1 MSFLAIAAFLQS
13 YFIIPVLMG
22 IFVTVISYRFYIKY
36 IKPAK
41 QLDTQLSDAIKA
53 LKQVKQESNVSK
65 NVLDHVFEN
74 SIPLKHAWLNYK
86 HTFHD
91 HYEVLDGTDVLSSS
105 RATVSSDVFFSQS
118 VIVDTPLRVEFY
130 KHLPG
135 IITGVGIIATFAGL
149 LFGLLA
155 FDPAGDPEKVQ
166 DSLGLLLGGVS
177 EAFMAS
183 ALAIATAMLIT
194 WREKSW
200 LRQCYA
206 QLEMLTTEI
215 DDFFEP
221 DDTGEKYLARLL
233 KSSQANETNARQL
246 KDSLVNDLKTMMTN
260 LVDEN
265 KKNQM
270 VFASQLTDSYAK
282 TSKDMADQIGQSIS
296 DNLQAPLEKIA
307 SSVQQVSGDQSTA
320 VQELMTDV
328 LTAFMTKL
336 ESTFGTQMNGMSEMM
351 TQSVSAMKEMQ
362 LGFTQL
368 ITDMKVNSESST
380 KNLENQMSKMIEDI
394 QQKQNAMSDQM
405 NSMVE
410 HLSKGAEKIGEQGQY
425 AIQEMNNLVSNLIH
439 DMNTTMSN
447 VLSDITKQRTSHEE
461 LIATHQQKL
470 HDQTSLLVDNMGI
483 SVKEVISDIA
493 QQRVVQEELIAKH
506 QQKLHDQSLDL
517 VNTMGDS
524 VQELLNKVTQQRLEQ
539 DKTIADNQQKL
550 HDQSSILI
558 EKLSNEVSQ
567 LITHSQNATEAF
579 KENVQRISEVTTH
592 SITGMNN
599 GAEKI
604 RVASEQFN
612 VAGTS
617 LISVTDKTSQLI
629 SEVTTTS
636 THLTSASSNLIS
648 LLSDYK
654 NSQDSVNKAISTL
667 DGLIKQAQSE
677 AGMSTKML
685 EDMNQITTAL
695 NQVKKEMQDYL
706 EQVSDVL
713 VKSFD
718 SFGASVETSL
728 NHSLGI
734 YDNTLDQAVKRLS
747 SGVEG
752 LGSFVEDLEDIVRQK
767 KN

>member
-1 MSFLAIAAFLQS
+1 
-13 YFIIPVLMG
+13 MG
-22 IFVTVISYRFYIKY
+22 IFVAVISYKFYIKY

-41 QLDTQLSDAIKA
+41 QLDSQLSDAIKA
-53 LKQVKQESNVSK
+53 LKKVKQESNVGK
-65 NVLDHVFEN
+65 NVLDHVFDN

-86 HTFHD
+86 HSFHD
-91 HYEVLDGTDVLSSS
+91 HYEVIDGTDVLSSS

-221 DDTGEKYLARLL
+221 DDTGEEYLARLL

-270 VFASQLTDSYAK
+270 AFASQLTDSYAK

-296 DNLQAPLEKIA
+296 DTLQVPLEKIA
-307 SSVQQVSGDQSTA
+307 SSVQQVSGDQSSA

-380 KNLENQMSKMIEDI
+380 KSLEIQMSKMIEDI

-425 AIQEMNNLVSNLIH
+425 AIEQLNGKVSELIEH
-439 DMNTTMSN
+439 MSGTMSGMM
-447 VLSDITKQRTSHEE
+447 
-461 LIATHQQKL
+461 A
-470 HDQTSLLVDNMGI
+470 
-483 SVKEVISDIA
+483 DIA
-493 QQRVVQEELIAKH
+493 QQRI
-506 QQKLHDQSLDL
+506 
-517 VNTMGDS
+517 
-524 VQELLNKVTQQRLEQ
+524 EQ
-539 DKTIADNQQKL
+539 DRKIADNQHKL
-550 HDQSSILI
+550 HEQSSTLI
-558 EKLSNEVSQ
+558 DSLGGEIKE
-567 LITHSQNATEAF
+567 LIVQSQNAVEAY
-579 KENVQRISEVTTH
+579 KNNIQKLSQVTTD
-592 SITGMNN
+592 SITGMND
-599 GAEKI
+599 GAEKM
-604 RVASEQFN
+604 RLASEQFN
-612 VAGTS
+612 MAGTS

-667 DGLIKQAQSE
+667 EGLIKQAQSE
-677 AGMSTKML
+677 TGMSTKIL
-685 EDMNQITTAL
+685 EDMVQMTTAL

-713 VKSFD
+713 VKSFE

>member
-22 IFVTVISYRFYIKY
+22 IFVAVISYKFYIKY

-53 LKQVKQESNVSK
+53 LKQVKQESNRSK
-65 NVLDHVFEN
+65 NVLDHVFDN

-86 HTFHD
+86 HSFHD
-91 HYEVLDGTDVLSSS
+91 HYEVIDGTDVLSSS

-221 DDTGEKYLARLL
+221 DDTGEEYLARLL

-265 KKNQM
+265 KKNQIA
-270 VFASQLTDSYAK
+270 FASQLTDSYAK

-296 DNLQAPLEKIA
+296 DTLQVPLEKIA
-307 SSVQQVSGDQSTA
+307 SSVQQVSGDQSSA

-368 ITDMKVNSESST
+368 ITDMKVNSETST
-380 KNLENQMSKMIEDI
+380 KSLEIQMSKMIEDI
-394 QQKQNAMSDQM
+394 HQKQNAMSDQM

-425 AIQEMNNLVSNLIH
+425 AIEQLNGKVSELIEH
-439 DMNTTMSN
+439 MSGTMSGMM
-447 VLSDITKQRTSHEE
+447 
-461 LIATHQQKL
+461 A
-470 HDQTSLLVDNMGI
+470 
-483 SVKEVISDIA
+483 DIA
-493 QQRVVQEELIAKH
+493 QQRI
-506 QQKLHDQSLDL
+506 
-517 VNTMGDS
+517 
-524 VQELLNKVTQQRLEQ
+524 EQ
-539 DKTIADNQQKL
+539 DRKIADNQHKL
-550 HDQSSILI
+550 HEQSSTLI
-558 EKLSNEVSQ
+558 DSLGGEIKE
-567 LITHSQNATEAF
+567 LIVQSQNAVEAY
-579 KENVQRISEVTTH
+579 KNNIQKLSQVTTD
-592 SITGMNN
+592 SITGMND
-599 GAEKI
+599 GAEKM
-604 RVASEQFN
+604 RLASEQFN
-612 VAGTS
+612 MAGTS
-617 LISVTDKTSQLI
+617 LINVTDKTSQLI

-667 DGLIKQAQSE
+667 EGLIKQAQSE
-677 AGMSTKML
+677 TGMSTKIL
-685 EDMNQITTAL
+685 EDMGQMTTAL

-752 LGSFVEDLEDIVRQK
+752 LGSFVEDLEEIVRQK

>member
-13 YFIIPVLMG
+13 YFIIPILMG
-22 IFVTVISYRFYIKY
+22 IFVAVISYRFYIKY

-53 LKQVKQESNVSK
+53 LKQVKQESNLSK
-65 NVLDHVFEN
+65 NVLDHVFDN

-86 HTFHD
+86 HSFHD
-91 HYEVLDGTDVLSSS
+91 HYEVIDGTDVLSSS

-221 DDTGEKYLARLL
+221 DDTGEEYLARLL

-265 KKNQM
+265 KKNQIA
-270 VFASQLTDSYAK
+270 FASQLTDSYAK

-296 DNLQAPLEKIA
+296 DTLQVPLEKIA
-307 SSVQQVSGDQSTA
+307 SSVQQVSGDQSSA

-380 KNLENQMSKMIEDI
+380 KSLETQMSKMIEDI

-425 AIQEMNNLVSNLIH
+425 AIEQLNGKVSELIEH
-439 DMNTTMSN
+439 MSGTMSGMM
-447 VLSDITKQRTSHEE
+447 
-461 LIATHQQKL
+461 A
-470 HDQTSLLVDNMGI
+470 
-483 SVKEVISDIA
+483 DIA
-493 QQRVVQEELIAKH
+493 QQRI
-506 QQKLHDQSLDL
+506 
-517 VNTMGDS
+517 
-524 VQELLNKVTQQRLEQ
+524 EQ
-539 DKTIADNQQKL
+539 DRKIADNQHKL
-550 HDQSSILI
+550 HEQSSTLI
-558 EKLSNEVSQ
+558 DNLGGEIKE
-567 LITHSQNATEAF
+567 LIVQSQNAVEAY
-579 KENVQRISEVTTH
+579 KNNIQKLSQVTTD

-599 GAEKI
+599 GAEKM
-604 RVASEQFN
+604 RLASEQFN
-612 VAGTS
+612 MAGTS

-667 DGLIKQAQSE
+667 EGLIKQVQSE
-677 AGMSTKML
+677 TGMSTKIL
-685 EDMNQITTAL
+685 EDMGQMTTAL

-713 VKSFD
+713 VKSFE

>member
-1 MSFLAIAAFLQS
+1 MNFLTIAAFLQS

-22 IFVTVISYRFYIKY
+22 IFVAVISYRFYIKY

-41 QLDTQLSDAIKA
+41 QLDTQLCDAIKA
-53 LKQVKQESNVSK
+53 LKQVEQQPNV
-65 NVLDHVFEN
+65 NTHALDHVFDN

-86 HTFHD
+86 HSFHD
-91 HYEVLDGTDVLSSS
+91 SYEVVDGADVLKAS
-105 RATVSSDVFFSQS
+105 RATVSSDIFFSQS

-135 IITGVGIIATFAGL
+135 IITGGGIIATFAGL
-149 LFGLLA
+149 LCGLLA
-155 FDPAGDPEKVQ
+155 FDPAGNPEKVQ

-215 DDFFEP
+215 DDFFES
-221 DDTGEKYLARLL
+221 DDTGEEYLAKLL

-246 KDSLVNDLKTMMTN
+246 KDSLVNELKVMMTN

-265 KKNQM
+265 KKNQIA
-270 VFASQLTDSYAK
+270 FASQLTDSYAK

-307 SSVQQVSGDQSTA
+307 SSVQQVSGDQSSA

-380 KNLENQMSKMIEDI
+380 KSLENQMSKMIEDI

-425 AIQEMNNLVSNLIH
+425 AIEQLNGKVSDLIGH
-439 DMNTTMSN
+439 MGGSISGVMA
-447 VLSDITKQRTSHEE
+447 DIAKQR
-461 LIATHQQKL
+461 I
-470 HDQTSLLVDNMGI
+470 
-483 SVKEVISDIA
+483 
-493 QQRVVQEELIAKH
+493 
-506 QQKLHDQSLDL
+506 
-517 VNTMGDS
+517 
-524 VQELLNKVTQQRLEQ
+524 EQ
-539 DKTIADNQQKL
+539 DRTIADNQHKL
-550 HDQSSILI
+550 HEQSSILI
-558 EKLSNEVSQ
+558 DGLGAEIKE
-567 LITHSQNATEAF
+567 LIVHSQNAVESYKNNIQKLA
-579 KENVQRISEVTTH
+579 QVTTD

-599 GAEKI
+599 GAEKM
-604 RVASEQFN
+604 RLASEQFN
-612 VAGTS
+612 AAGTS

-629 SEVTTTS
+629 SEVATTS
-636 THLTSASSNLIS
+636 THLTSTSSNLIS

-654 NSQDSVNKAISTL
+654 NSQESVNKAISTL
-667 DGLIKQAQSE
+667 EGLIKQAQSE

-685 EDMNQITTAL
+685 DDMSQMTTAL

-747 SGVEG
+747 SGLEG
-752 LGSFVEDLEDIVRQK
+752 LGSFVEELEDIVRQK
-767 KN
+767 KS

>member
-1 MSFLAIAAFLQS
+1 MNFLAIAAFLQS
-13 YFIIPVLMG
+13 YFIIPILMG
-22 IFVTVISYRFYIKY
+22 IFVAVISYRFYIKY

-41 QLDTQLSDAIKA
+41 TLDTQLSDAIEA
-53 LKQVKQESNVSK
+53 LRQVEQESNLNK
-65 NVLDHVFEN
+65 NALDHVFDN

-86 HTFHD
+86 HSFHD
-91 HYEVLDGTDVLSSS
+91 SYEVVDGADVLRSS

-155 FDPAGDPEKVQ
+155 FDPAGNPEKVQ

-183 ALAIATAMLIT
+183 ALAIATAMIIT

-215 DDFFEP
+215 DDFFES
-221 DDTGEKYLARLL
+221 DDTVEEYLARLL

-246 KDSLVNDLKTMMTN
+246 KDSLVNELKVMMTN

-265 KKNQM
+265 KKNQIT
-270 VFASQLTDSYAK
+270 FASQLTDSYSK

-296 DNLQAPLEKIA
+296 DTLQAPLEKIA
-307 SSVQQVSGDQSTA
+307 SSVQQVSGDQGSA

-328 LTAFMTKL
+328 LTAFITKL
-336 ESTFGTQMNGMSEMM
+336 ESTFGAQMNGMSEMM

-380 KNLENQMSKMIEDI
+380 KSLENQMSKMIEDI
-394 QQKQNAMSDQM
+394 QHKQNAMSDQM

-425 AIQEMNNLVSNLIH
+425 AIEQLNGKVSELIGH
-439 DMNTTMSN
+439 MGGTMSG
-447 VLSDITKQRTSHEE
+447 VMADMAKQR
-461 LIATHQQKL
+461 I
-470 HDQTSLLVDNMGI
+470 
-483 SVKEVISDIA
+483 
-493 QQRVVQEELIAKH
+493 
-506 QQKLHDQSLDL
+506 
-517 VNTMGDS
+517 
-524 VQELLNKVTQQRLEQ
+524 EQ
-539 DKTIADNQQKL
+539 DRTIADNQHKL
-550 HDQSSILI
+550 HEQSSILI
-558 EKLSNEVSQ
+558 DSLGVEIKE
-567 LITHSQNATEAF
+567 LIVHSQNAVESYKNNIQKLT
-579 KENVQRISEVTTH
+579 QVTTD

-599 GAEKI
+599 GAEKM
-604 RVASEQFN
+604 RLASEQFN
-612 VAGTS
+612 TAGTS

-648 LLSDYK
+648 LLNDYK
-654 NSQDSVNKAISTL
+654 NSQDSVNHAISTL
-667 DGLIKQAQSE
+667 DSLIKQAQSE

-685 EDMNQITTAL
+685 DDMNQMTTAL

-767 KN
+767 QH

>member
-1 MSFLAIAAFLQS
+1 MNFLAIAAFLQS

-22 IFVTVISYRFYIKY
+22 IFVAVISYRFYIKY

-41 QLDTQLSDAIKA
+41 QLDTQLCDAIKA
-53 LKQVKQESNVSK
+53 LKQVEQQPNV
-65 NVLDHVFEN
+65 NTHALDHVFDN

-86 HTFHD
+86 HSFHD
-91 HYEVLDGTDVLSSS
+91 SYEVVDGADVLRAS
-105 RATVSSDVFFSQS
+105 RATVSSDIFFSQS

-149 LFGLLA
+149 LCGLLA
-155 FDPAGDPEKVQ
+155 FDPAGNPEKVQ

-215 DDFFEP
+215 DDFFES
-221 DDTGEKYLARLL
+221 DDTGEEYLAKLL

-246 KDSLVNDLKTMMTN
+246 KDSLVNELKVMMTN

-270 VFASQLTDSYAK
+270 AFASQLTDSYAK

-307 SSVQQVSGDQSTA
+307 SSVQQVSGDQSSA

-351 TQSVSAMKEMQ
+351 TQSVSAMREMQ

-380 KNLENQMSKMIEDI
+380 KSLENQMSKMIEDI

-410 HLSKGAEKIGEQGQY
+410 QLSKGAEKIGEQGQY
-425 AIQEMNNLVSNLIH
+425 AIEQLNGKVSELIGH
-439 DMNTTMSN
+439 MGGTMSG
-447 VLSDITKQRTSHEE
+447 VMADIAKQR
-461 LIATHQQKL
+461 I
-470 HDQTSLLVDNMGI
+470 
-483 SVKEVISDIA
+483 
-493 QQRVVQEELIAKH
+493 
-506 QQKLHDQSLDL
+506 
-517 VNTMGDS
+517 
-524 VQELLNKVTQQRLEQ
+524 EQ
-539 DKTIADNQQKL
+539 DRTIADNQHKL
-550 HDQSSILI
+550 HEQSSILI
-558 EKLSNEVSQ
+558 DSLGVEIKE
-567 LITHSQNATEAF
+567 LIVHSQNAVESYKNNIQKLT
-579 KENVQRISEVTTH
+579 QVTTD

-599 GAEKI
+599 GAEKMRI
-604 RVASEQFN
+604 ASEQFN
-612 VAGTS
+612 IAGTS

-667 DGLIKQAQSE
+667 EGLIKQAQSE
-677 AGMSTKML
+677 AGMNTKML
-685 EDMNQITTAL
+685 EDMNQMTTAL

>member
-1 MSFLAIAAFLQS
+1 MNFLAIAAFLQS

-22 IFVTVISYRFYIKY
+22 IFVAVISYRFYIKY

-41 QLDTQLSDAIKA
+41 QLDTQLCDAIKA
-53 LKQVKQESNVSK
+53 LKQVEQQPNV
-65 NVLDHVFEN
+65 NTHALDHVFDN

-86 HTFHD
+86 HSFHD
-91 HYEVLDGTDVLSSS
+91 SYEVVDGADVLRAS
-105 RATVSSDVFFSQS
+105 RATVSSDIFFSQS

-149 LFGLLA
+149 LCGLLA
-155 FDPAGDPEKVQ
+155 FDPAGNPEKVQ

-215 DDFFEP
+215 DDFFES
-221 DDTGEKYLARLL
+221 DDTGEEYLAKLL

-246 KDSLVNDLKTMMTN
+246 KDSLVNELKVMMTN

-270 VFASQLTDSYAK
+270 AFTSQLTDSYAK

-307 SSVQQVSGDQSTA
+307 SSVQQVSGDQSSA

-351 TQSVSAMKEMQ
+351 TQSVSAMREMQ

-380 KNLENQMSKMIEDI
+380 KSLENQMSKMIEDI

-410 HLSKGAEKIGEQGQY
+410 QLSKGAEKIGEQGQY
-425 AIQEMNNLVSNLIH
+425 AIEQLNGKVSELIGH
-439 DMNTTMSN
+439 MGGTMSG
-447 VLSDITKQRTSHEE
+447 VMADIAKQR
-461 LIATHQQKL
+461 I
-470 HDQTSLLVDNMGI
+470 
-483 SVKEVISDIA
+483 
-493 QQRVVQEELIAKH
+493 
-506 QQKLHDQSLDL
+506 
-517 VNTMGDS
+517 
-524 VQELLNKVTQQRLEQ
+524 EQ
-539 DKTIADNQQKL
+539 DRTIADNQHKL
-550 HDQSSILI
+550 HEQSSILI
-558 EKLSNEVSQ
+558 DSLGVEIKE
-567 LITHSQNATEAF
+567 LIVHSQNAVESYKNNIQKLT
-579 KENVQRISEVTTH
+579 QVTTD

-599 GAEKI
+599 GAEKMRI
-604 RVASEQFN
+604 ASEQFN
-612 VAGTS
+612 IAGTS

-667 DGLIKQAQSE
+667 EGLIKQAQSE
-677 AGMSTKML
+677 AGMNTKML
-685 EDMNQITTAL
+685 EDMNQMTTAL

>member
-13 YFIIPVLMG
+13 YFIIPILMG
-22 IFVTVISYRFYIKY
+22 IFVAVISYRFYIKY

-53 LKQVKQESNVSK
+53 LKQVKQESNLSK
-65 NVLDHVFEN
+65 NVLDHVFDN

-86 HTFHD
+86 HSFHD
-91 HYEVLDGTDVLSSS
+91 HYEVIDGTDVLSSS

-221 DDTGEKYLARLL
+221 DDTGEEYLARLL

-265 KKNQM
+265 KKNQIA
-270 VFASQLTDSYAK
+270 FASQLTDSYAK

-296 DNLQAPLEKIA
+296 DTLQVPLEKIA
-307 SSVQQVSGDQSTA
+307 SSVQQVSGDQSSA

-380 KNLENQMSKMIEDI
+380 KSLETQMSKMIEDI

-425 AIQEMNNLVSNLIH
+425 AIEQLNGKVSELIEH
-439 DMNTTMSN
+439 MSGTMSGMM
-447 VLSDITKQRTSHEE
+447 
-461 LIATHQQKL
+461 A
-470 HDQTSLLVDNMGI
+470 
-483 SVKEVISDIA
+483 DIA
-493 QQRVVQEELIAKH
+493 QQRI
-506 QQKLHDQSLDL
+506 
-517 VNTMGDS
+517 
-524 VQELLNKVTQQRLEQ
+524 EQ
-539 DKTIADNQQKL
+539 DRKIADNQHKL
-550 HDQSSILI
+550 HEQSSTLI
-558 EKLSNEVSQ
+558 DNLGGEIKE
-567 LITHSQNATEAF
+567 LIVQSQNAVEAY
-579 KENVQRISEVTTH
+579 KNNIQKLSQVTTD
-592 SITGMNN
+592 SITGMND
-599 GAEKI
+599 GAEKM
-604 RVASEQFN
+604 RLASEQFN
-612 VAGTS
+612 MAGTS

-667 DGLIKQAQSE
+667 EGLIKQVQSE
-677 AGMSTKML
+677 TGMSTKIL
-685 EDMNQITTAL
+685 EDMGQMTTAL

>member
-22 IFVTVISYRFYIKY
+22 IFVAVISYKFYIKY

-41 QLDTQLSDAIKA
+41 QLDSQLSDAIKA
-53 LKQVKQESNVSK
+53 LKKVKQESNVGK
-65 NVLDHVFEN
+65 NVLDHVFDN

-86 HTFHD
+86 HSFHD
-91 HYEVLDGTDVLSSS
+91 HYEVIDGTDVLSSS

-221 DDTGEKYLARLL
+221 DDTGEEYLARLL

-270 VFASQLTDSYAK
+270 AFASQLTDSYAK

-296 DNLQAPLEKIA
+296 DTLQVPLEKIA
-307 SSVQQVSGDQSTA
+307 SSVQQVSGDQSSA

-380 KNLENQMSKMIEDI
+380 KSLEIQMSKMIEDI

-425 AIQEMNNLVSNLIH
+425 AIEKLNGKVSELIEH
-439 DMNTTMSN
+439 MSGTMSGMM
-447 VLSDITKQRTSHEE
+447 
-461 LIATHQQKL
+461 A
-470 HDQTSLLVDNMGI
+470 
-483 SVKEVISDIA
+483 DIA
-493 QQRVVQEELIAKH
+493 QQRI
-506 QQKLHDQSLDL
+506 
-517 VNTMGDS
+517 
-524 VQELLNKVTQQRLEQ
+524 EQ
-539 DKTIADNQQKL
+539 DRKIADNQHKL
-550 HDQSSILI
+550 HEQSSTLI
-558 EKLSNEVSQ
+558 DSLGGEIKE
-567 LITHSQNATEAF
+567 LIVQSQNAVEAY
-579 KENVQRISEVTTH
+579 KNNIQKLSQVTTD
-592 SITGMNN
+592 SITGMND
-599 GAEKI
+599 GAEKM
-604 RVASEQFN
+604 RLASEQFN
-612 VAGTS
+612 MAGTS

-629 SEVTTTS
+629 SEVTITS

-667 DGLIKQAQSE
+667 EGLIKQAQTE
-677 AGMSTKML
+677 TGMSTKIL
-685 EDMNQITTAL
+685 EDMGQMTTAL

-713 VKSFD
+713 VKSFE

>member
-13 YFIIPVLMG
+13 YFIIPILMG
-22 IFVTVISYRFYIKY
+22 IFVAVISYRFYIKY

-53 LKQVKQESNVSK
+53 LKQVKQESNLSK
-65 NVLDHVFEN
+65 NVLDHVFDN

-86 HTFHD
+86 HSFHD
-91 HYEVLDGTDVLSSS
+91 HYEVIDGTDVLSSS

-221 DDTGEKYLARLL
+221 DDTGEEYLARLL

-265 KKNQM
+265 KKNQIA
-270 VFASQLTDSYAK
+270 FASQLTDSYAK

-296 DNLQAPLEKIA
+296 DTLQVPLEKIA
-307 SSVQQVSGDQSTA
+307 SSVQQVSGDQSSA

-380 KNLENQMSKMIEDI
+380 KSLETQMSKMIEDI

-425 AIQEMNNLVSNLIH
+425 AIEQLNGKVSELIEH
-439 DMNTTMSN
+439 MSGTMSGMM
-447 VLSDITKQRTSHEE
+447 
-461 LIATHQQKL
+461 A
-470 HDQTSLLVDNMGI
+470 
-483 SVKEVISDIA
+483 DIA
-493 QQRVVQEELIAKH
+493 QQRI
-506 QQKLHDQSLDL
+506 
-517 VNTMGDS
+517 
-524 VQELLNKVTQQRLEQ
+524 EQ
-539 DKTIADNQQKL
+539 DRKIADNQHKL
-550 HDQSSILI
+550 HEQSSTLI
-558 EKLSNEVSQ
+558 DNLGGEIKE
-567 LITHSQNATEAF
+567 LIVQSQNAVEAY
-579 KENVQRISEVTTH
+579 KNNIQKLSQVTTDG
-592 SITGMNN
+592 ITGMND
-599 GAEKI
+599 GAEKM
-604 RVASEQFN
+604 RLASEQFN
-612 VAGTS
+612 MAGTS

-667 DGLIKQAQSE
+667 EGLIKQVQSE
-677 AGMSTKML
+677 TGMSTKIL
-685 EDMNQITTAL
+685 EDMGQMTTAL

-713 VKSFD
+713 VKSFE

>member
-1 MSFLAIAAFLQS
+1 MNFLAIAAFLQS

-22 IFVTVISYRFYIKY
+22 IFVAVISYKFYIKY

-41 QLDTQLSDAIKA
+41 QLDSQLSDAIKA
-53 LKQVKQESNVSK
+53 LKKVKQESNVGK
-65 NVLDHVFEN
+65 NVLDHVFDN

-86 HTFHD
+86 HSFHD
-91 HYEVLDGTDVLSSS
+91 HYEVIDGTDVLSSS

-221 DDTGEKYLARLL
+221 DDTGEEYLARLL

-270 VFASQLTDSYAK
+270 AFASQLTDSYAK

-296 DNLQAPLEKIA
+296 DTLQVPLEKIA
-307 SSVQQVSGDQSTA
+307 SSVQQVSGDQSSA

-380 KNLENQMSKMIEDI
+380 KSLEIQMSKMIEDI

-425 AIQEMNNLVSNLIH
+425 AIEQLNGKVSELIEH
-439 DMNTTMSN
+439 MSGTMSGMM
-447 VLSDITKQRTSHEE
+447 
-461 LIATHQQKL
+461 A
-470 HDQTSLLVDNMGI
+470 
-483 SVKEVISDIA
+483 DIA
-493 QQRVVQEELIAKH
+493 QQRI
-506 QQKLHDQSLDL
+506 
-517 VNTMGDS
+517 
-524 VQELLNKVTQQRLEQ
+524 EQ
-539 DKTIADNQQKL
+539 DRKIADNQHKL
-550 HDQSSILI
+550 HEQSSTLI
-558 EKLSNEVSQ
+558 DSLGGEIKE
-567 LITHSQNATEAF
+567 LIVQSQNAVEAY
-579 KENVQRISEVTTH
+579 KNNIQKLSQVTTD
-592 SITGMNN
+592 SITGMND
-599 GAEKI
+599 GAEKM
-604 RVASEQFN
+604 RLASEQFN
-612 VAGTS
+612 MAGTS

-667 DGLIKQAQSE
+667 EGLIKQAQSE
-677 AGMSTKML
+677 TGMSTKIL
-685 EDMNQITTAL
+685 EDMGQMTTAL

-713 VKSFD
+713 VKSFE

>member
-13 YFIIPVLMG
+13 YFIIPILMG
-22 IFVTVISYRFYIKY
+22 IFVAVISYRFYIKY

-53 LKQVKQESNVSK
+53 LKQVKQESNLSK
-65 NVLDHVFEN
+65 NVLDHVFDN

-86 HTFHD
+86 HSFHD
-91 HYEVLDGTDVLSSS
+91 HYEVIDGTDVLSSS

-221 DDTGEKYLARLL
+221 DDTGEEYLARLL

-265 KKNQM
+265 KKNQIA
-270 VFASQLTDSYAK
+270 FASQLTDSYAK

-296 DNLQAPLEKIA
+296 DTLQVPLEKIA
-307 SSVQQVSGDQSTA
+307 SSVQQVSGDQSSA

-380 KNLENQMSKMIEDI
+380 KSLETQMSKMIEDI

-425 AIQEMNNLVSNLIH
+425 AIEQLNGKVSELIEH
-439 DMNTTMSN
+439 MSGTMSGMM
-447 VLSDITKQRTSHEE
+447 
-461 LIATHQQKL
+461 A
-470 HDQTSLLVDNMGI
+470 
-483 SVKEVISDIA
+483 DIA
-493 QQRVVQEELIAKH
+493 QQRI
-506 QQKLHDQSLDL
+506 
-517 VNTMGDS
+517 
-524 VQELLNKVTQQRLEQ
+524 EQ
-539 DKTIADNQQKL
+539 DRKIADNQHKL
-550 HDQSSILI
+550 HEQSSTLI
-558 EKLSNEVSQ
+558 DNLGGEIKE
-567 LITHSQNATEAF
+567 LIVQSQNAVEAY
-579 KENVQRISEVTTH
+579 KNNIQKLSQVTTD
-592 SITGMNN
+592 SITGMND
-599 GAEKI
+599 GAEKM
-604 RVASEQFN
+604 RLASEQFN
-612 VAGTS
+612 MAGTS

-667 DGLIKQAQSE
+667 EGLIKQVQSE
-677 AGMSTKML
+677 TGMSTKIL
-685 EDMNQITTAL
+685 EDMGQITTAL

-713 VKSFD
+713 VKSFE

>member
-22 IFVTVISYRFYIKY
+22 IFVAVISYRFYIKY

-53 LKQVKQESNVSK
+53 LKQVKQESNLSK
-65 NVLDHVFEN
+65 NVLDHVFDN

-86 HTFHD
+86 HSFHD
-91 HYEVLDGTDVLSSS
+91 HYEVIDGTDILSSS

-221 DDTGEKYLARLL
+221 DDTGEEYLARLL

-265 KKNQM
+265 KKNQIA
-270 VFASQLTDSYAK
+270 FASQLTDSYAK

-296 DNLQAPLEKIA
+296 DTLQVPLEKIA
-307 SSVQQVSGDQSTA
+307 SSVQQVSGDQSSA

-380 KNLENQMSKMIEDI
+380 KSLETQMSKMIEDI

-425 AIQEMNNLVSNLIH
+425 AIEQLNGKVSELIEH
-439 DMNTTMSN
+439 MSGTMSGMM
-447 VLSDITKQRTSHEE
+447 
-461 LIATHQQKL
+461 A
-470 HDQTSLLVDNMGI
+470 
-483 SVKEVISDIA
+483 DIA
-493 QQRVVQEELIAKH
+493 QQRI
-506 QQKLHDQSLDL
+506 
-517 VNTMGDS
+517 
-524 VQELLNKVTQQRLEQ
+524 EQ
-539 DKTIADNQQKL
+539 DRKIADNQHKL
-550 HDQSSILI
+550 HEQSSTLI
-558 EKLSNEVSQ
+558 DNLGGEIKE
-567 LITHSQNATEAF
+567 LIVQSQNAVEAY
-579 KENVQRISEVTTH
+579 KNNIQKLSQVTTD
-592 SITGMNN
+592 SITGMND
-599 GAEKI
+599 GAEKM
-604 RVASEQFN
+604 RLASEQFN
-612 VAGTS
+612 MAGTS

-667 DGLIKQAQSE
+667 EGLIKQVQSE
-677 AGMSTKML
+677 TGMSTKIL
-685 EDMNQITTAL
+685 EDMGQMTTAL

-713 VKSFD
+713 VKSFE

-752 LGSFVEDLEDIVRQK
+752 LGSFVEELEDIVSQK

>member
-1 MSFLAIAAFLQS
+1 MNFLAIAAFLQN

-22 IFVTVISYRFYIKY
+22 IFVAVISYKFYIKY

-41 QLDTQLSDAIKA
+41 QLDSQLSDAIKA
-53 LKQVKQESNVSK
+53 LKKVKQESNVGK
-65 NVLDHVFEN
+65 NVLDHVFDN

-86 HTFHD
+86 HSFHD
-91 HYEVLDGTDVLSSS
+91 HYEVIDGTDVLSSS

-221 DDTGEKYLARLL
+221 DDTGEEYLARLL

-270 VFASQLTDSYAK
+270 AFASQLTDSYAK

-296 DNLQAPLEKIA
+296 DTLQVPLEKIA
-307 SSVQQVSGDQSTA
+307 SSVQQVSGDQSSA

-380 KNLENQMSKMIEDI
+380 KSLEIQMSKMIEDI
-394 QQKQNAMSDQM
+394 QQKQNAMYDQM

-425 AIQEMNNLVSNLIH
+425 AIEQLNGKVSELIEH
-439 DMNTTMSN
+439 MSGTMSGMM
-447 VLSDITKQRTSHEE
+447 
-461 LIATHQQKL
+461 A
-470 HDQTSLLVDNMGI
+470 
-483 SVKEVISDIA
+483 DIA
-493 QQRVVQEELIAKH
+493 QQRI
-506 QQKLHDQSLDL
+506 
-517 VNTMGDS
+517 
-524 VQELLNKVTQQRLEQ
+524 EQ
-539 DKTIADNQQKL
+539 DRKIADNQHKL
-550 HDQSSILI
+550 HEQSSTLI
-558 EKLSNEVSQ
+558 DSLGGEIKE
-567 LITHSQNATEAF
+567 LIVQSQNAVEAY
-579 KENVQRISEVTTH
+579 KNNIQKLSQVTTD
-592 SITGMNN
+592 SITGMND
-599 GAEKI
+599 GAKKM
-604 RVASEQFN
+604 RLASEQFN
-612 VAGTS
+612 MAGTS

-667 DGLIKQAQSE
+667 EGLIKQAQSE
-677 AGMSTKML
+677 TGMSTKIL
-685 EDMNQITTAL
+685 EDMGQMTTAL

-713 VKSFD
+713 VKSFE

>member
-22 IFVTVISYRFYIKY
+22 IFVAVISYRFYIKY

-65 NVLDHVFEN
+65 NVLDHVFDN

-86 HTFHD
+86 HSFHD
-91 HYEVLDGTDVLSSS
+91 HYEVIDGTDVLSSS

-221 DDTGEKYLARLL
+221 DDTGEEYLARLL

-265 KKNQM
+265 KKNQIA
-270 VFASQLTDSYAK
+270 FASQLTDSYAK

-307 SSVQQVSGDQSTA
+307 SSVQQVSGDQSSA

-351 TQSVSAMKEMQ
+351 TQSVSAMREMQ

-380 KNLENQMSKMIEDI
+380 KSLENQMSKMIEDI

-425 AIQEMNNLVSNLIH
+425 AIEQLNGKVSELIGH
-439 DMNTTMSN
+439 MGGTMSG
-447 VLSDITKQRTSHEE
+447 VMADIAKQR
-461 LIATHQQKL
+461 I
-470 HDQTSLLVDNMGI
+470 
-483 SVKEVISDIA
+483 
-493 QQRVVQEELIAKH
+493 
-506 QQKLHDQSLDL
+506 
-517 VNTMGDS
+517 
-524 VQELLNKVTQQRLEQ
+524 EQ
-539 DKTIADNQQKL
+539 DRTIADNQHKL
-550 HDQSSILI
+550 HEQSSILI
-558 EKLSNEVSQ
+558 DSLGVEIKE
-567 LITHSQNATEAF
+567 LIVHSQNAVESYKNNIQKLT
-579 KENVQRISEVTTH
+579 QVTTD

-599 GAEKI
+599 GAEKM
-604 RVASEQFN
+604 RLASEQFN
-612 VAGTS
+612 IAGTS

-667 DGLIKQAQSE
+667 EGLIKQAQSE
-677 AGMSTKML
+677 AGMNTKML
-685 EDMNQITTAL
+685 EDMNQMTTAL

>member
-22 IFVTVISYRFYIKY
+22 IFVAVISYRFYIKY

-65 NVLDHVFEN
+65 NVLDHVFDN

-86 HTFHD
+86 HSFHD
-91 HYEVLDGTDVLSSS
+91 HYEVIDGTDVLSSS

-221 DDTGEKYLARLL
+221 DDTGEEYLARLL

-270 VFASQLTDSYAK
+270 AFASQLTDSYAK

-307 SSVQQVSGDQSTA
+307 SSVQQVSGDQSSA

-336 ESTFGTQMNGMSEMM
+336 ESTFGSQMNGMSEMM
-351 TQSVSAMKEMQ
+351 TQSVSAMREMQ

-368 ITDMKVNSESST
+368 ITDMKVNSESAT
-380 KNLENQMSKMIEDI
+380 KSLENQMSKMIEDI
-394 QQKQNAMSDQM
+394 QQKQNMMSDQM
-405 NSMVE
+405 SSMVE
-410 HLSKGAEKIGEQGQY
+410 HLSNGAEKIGEQGQY
-425 AIQEMNNLVSNLIH
+425 AIEQLNGKVSELIGQ
-439 DMNTTMSN
+439 MGESMSG
-447 VLSDITKQRTSHEE
+447 VMADIAKQR
-461 LIATHQQKL
+461 I
-470 HDQTSLLVDNMGI
+470 
-483 SVKEVISDIA
+483 
-493 QQRVVQEELIAKH
+493 
-506 QQKLHDQSLDL
+506 
-517 VNTMGDS
+517 
-524 VQELLNKVTQQRLEQ
+524 EQ
-539 DKTIADNQQKL
+539 DRKIADNQHKL
-550 HDQSSILI
+550 HEQSSSLI
-558 EKLSNEVSQ
+558 DNLGVEIKE
-567 LITHSQNATEAF
+567 LIVHSQNAVESY
-579 KENVQRISEVTTH
+579 KDNIQKLSQVTTD

-599 GAEKI
+599 GAEKM
-604 RVASEQFN
+604 RLASEEFN
-612 VAGTS
+612 IAGSS
-617 LISVTDKTSQLI
+617 LITVTDKTSKLI
-629 SEVTTTS
+629 SEVSTTS

-648 LLSDYK
+648 LLNDYK
-654 NSQDSVNKAISTL
+654 NSQDTVKQAINTL
-667 DGLIKQAQSE
+667 DSLIKQAQSE
-677 AGMSTKML
+677 AGMSTEML
-685 EDMNQITTAL
+685 KDMNQMTTAL

-713 VKSFD
+713 VNSFE